1 MGGAAP
7 QGGADDEFAGDD
19 EEVNEEEQA
28 RLAKK
33 RAEEQST
40 KELFR
45 DADGNLFNPEK
56 KFGMIEPESLIYD
69 NVTTS
74 YPLNLPTDYY
84 QKYISQNMPQ
94 KEGGN
99 GRWFI
104 RPHHLETLTKHPMSI
119 KDDVLNT
126 RYFSHYDQEYGKK
139 EEKNDNADA
148 IVNIE
153 THLSELKRRMAVI

>member
-99 GRWFI
+99 GR
-104 RPHHLETLTKHPMSI
+104 
-119 KDDVLNT
+119 
-126 RYFSHYDQEYGKK
+126 
-139 EEKNDNADA
+139 
-148 IVNIE
+148 
-153 THLSELKRRMAVI
+153 